1 MCLIASLLVF
11 PSPPARLPA
20 SVPHPRSLTHR
31 EGERDT
37 HTHTHTRTHAG
48 YMNGRREPILPEAG
62 RAAALGRWEPGLTA
76 ARGGRHAGDARASSR
91 DPSPASPSA
100 RSLCS
105 LPSPP
110 LSPSLLSL
118 RFYLRLFAIS
128 SSFSNS
134 PVLSSLSFSVSS
146 SLTPSLLAFSPPFSN
161 FLRPYPRLFL
171 TSSACVFCSLSSRF
185 GFRPRLSAAL
195 SGLLSLPPSPVSG
208 SLWGRVNPP
217 PPPAD
222 SWFVISKP
230 PTLFQ
235 GRSLSPLLLQRSQ
248 R

>member
-1 MCLIASLLVF
+1 
-11 PSPPARLPA
+11 
-20 SVPHPRSLTHR
+20 
-31 EGERDT
+31 
-37 HTHTHTRTHAG
+37 
-48 YMNGRREPILPEAG
+48 MNGRREPILPEAG
-62 RAAALGRWEPGLTA
+62 RAAALGRWEPGRTA

-91 DPSPASPSA
+91 DPSPASSSA

-105 LPSPP
+105 VRHPP
-110 LSPSLLSL
+110 LSPSLFPSASISV
-118 RFYLRLFAIS
+118 FFPIS

-134 PVLSSLSFSVSS
+134 PSSFSSLSFSVSS

-161 FLRPYPRLFL
+161 FLLPYPRLFL
-171 TSSACVFCSLSSRF
+171 TSSPCVFCSLSSRF
-185 GFRPRLSAAL
+185 GFLPRLSAVL

-208 SLWGRVNPP
+208 VSLGARETHPT

-222 SWFVISKP
+222 SSFVISAP
-230 PTLFQ
+230 ATLFQ